1 MFIIHEYGE
10 VFSDIEEQIEF
21 SASPLFGPE
30 AGGTKVS
37 VRYRFFPNEDRAA
50 FPRVDVFLGGEQIQ
64 NVIIQC
70 VTFRNVPL

>member
-1 MFIIHEYGE
+1 MRGN
-10 VFSDIEEQIEF
+10 FSEIEEQIEF
-21 SASPLFGPE
+21 SALPLFGPE

-70 VTFRNVPL
+70 VTFRSVPF